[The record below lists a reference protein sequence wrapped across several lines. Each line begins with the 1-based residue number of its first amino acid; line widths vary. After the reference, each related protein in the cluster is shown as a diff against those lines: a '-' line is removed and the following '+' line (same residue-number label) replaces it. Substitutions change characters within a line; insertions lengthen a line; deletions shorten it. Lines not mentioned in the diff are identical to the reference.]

1 MRLAVVARAASALL
15 LLTAACGYRPL
26 YGGTAAGGAGRDG
39 ARLHVVLV
47 RSVVPD
53 AIASDEVVSG
63 AREELA
69 REGALAAGDGYPR
82 LEIEVLRLDE
92 SSDGIAAER
101 PSAGG
106 PLAPR
111 ARGTEVG
118 VVARAWVVTAAGAEP
133 QRDTGDV
140 RALDLVGTDAVG
152 GSAFGGGGGGG
163 GGALSAPAE
172 RRDAFRHA
180 DAVRAA
186 ARRVGVRLAQRVL
199 GHPVA
204 PDEAMGRER

>member
-1 MRLAVVARAASALL
+1 VRLAVVARAASGALAL
-15 LLTAACGYRPL
+15 VVAACGYRPL
-26 YGGTAAGGAGRDG
+26 YGGGAAGGASGDG

-47 RSVVPD
+47 RSIVPD

-63 AREELA
+63 VREELA
-69 REGALAAGDGYPR
+69 RDGALAAGDGYPR
-82 LEIEVLRLDE
+82 VEIEVLRLDE
-92 SSDGIAAER
+92 SSDGIAAAR
-101 PSAGG
+101 PVAGG
-106 PLAPR
+106 PLVPH

-118 VVARAWVVTAAGAEP
+118 VVARAWVVTAAGGEP

-140 RALDLVGTDAVG
+140 RALDLVGTDDVG
-152 GSAFGGGGGGG
+152 GSASGGS
-163 GGALSAPAE
+163 LSAPAE

-180 DAVRAA
+180 DAVRATA
-186 ARRVGVRLAQRVL
+186 HRDGDRLAQRVL